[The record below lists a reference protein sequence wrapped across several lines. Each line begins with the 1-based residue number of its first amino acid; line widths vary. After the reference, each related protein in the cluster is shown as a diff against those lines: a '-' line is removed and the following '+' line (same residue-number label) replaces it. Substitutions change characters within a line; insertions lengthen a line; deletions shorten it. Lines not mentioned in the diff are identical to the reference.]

1 MKSTSIKKVITA
13 YSRMTE
19 PLRTQEYLVDPLK
32 IVAVPVTTRRCFF
45 YFKHTDDYLDRG
57 SRLVRCEQRVTR
69 RVARTWAKMESSQNV
84 VTVRVVAWVNVLLA
98 QVPWME
104 RSLASFP
111 SESYI
116 LKRVHAQGK
125 EETEK
130 RLTMREVKE
139 RESEVAAKPIL
150 VYFPRSVIS
159 EIVLNDEL
167 MRLVRE
173 GKQTHMRYLL
183 YCLLAL
189 PLTIPI
195 ALVPLVP
202 NIPGFYLA
210 YRAYCNFKAYSGARH
225 LESMMQGDIQPLR
238 FADLQEYST
247 FMAANVAPATP
258 GEPERM
264 LLDQALLPRILDNLQ
279 IHELRRHL
287 ETAMRQEGMRL
298 EEQAQRKAQ

>member
-1 MKSTSIKKVITA
+1 MKSTTIKKVVTA
-13 YSRMTE
+13 YSRMAE
-19 PLRTQEYLVDPLK
+19 PRRTQEYLADPLK
-32 IVAVPVTTRRCFF
+32 IVAVPVTTQRCFF

-57 SRLVRCEQRVTR
+57 SRLVRAEQRVTR
-69 RVARTWAKMESSQNV
+69 KVARTWAKMESSRNV
-84 VTVRVVAWVNVLLA
+84 VTVRVVGWVNVLLA
-98 QVPWME
+98 QVPWRE

-116 LKRVHAQGK
+116 LKRVHLQGK

-130 RLTMREVKE
+130 RLTLREAQACE
-139 RESEVAAKPIL
+139 AGVAAAPIV

-159 EIVLNDEL
+159 ESVLNDEL
-167 MRLVRE
+167 VRLLRE
-173 GKQTHMRYLL
+173 GKQTHMRYLI

-225 LESMMQGDIQPLR
+225 LESMMQGDMQPLR
-238 FADLQEYST
+238 FADLQEYSAL
-247 FMAANVAPATP
+247 MADNVAPATP
-258 GEPERM
+258 GESERM

-279 IHELRRHL
+279 IHELRRHI
-287 ETAMRQEGMRL
+287 ETAMRQEAMRL
-298 EEQAQRKAQ
+298 EEQAQHKAE